1 MTLQEIFD
9 KAVAHFAQM
18 EKPSMSTP
26 KQYGEYGGSD
36 CAYRGHED
44 NKCIVGAFIDDE
56 HYDEGLEGKGVLE
69 YSTLNRSCG
78 VQPVLNAVAASIILE
93 YATINRSCGVQPVL
107 RAVARS
113 MGVKTLNDEQ
123 GQLLYKLQLIHDDHS
138 GGFDINEDNW
148 YETVQPYLAE
158 LAEDNGF
165 NFNVG

>member
-56 HYDEGLEGKGVLE
+56 HYDEGFEGKGV
-69 YSTLNRSCG
+69 
-78 VQPVLNAVAASIILE
+78 LE